1 MKRLLFFV
9 NPNAG
14 HTEIRNS
21 LMQVIQIFTAG
32 GYEVTVHP
40 TSGPKDLTRQIV
52 QRGSDYDLIVCTG
65 GDGTLNEATS
75 GLMQLED
82 RPPLG
87 YIPGGTVNDVAS
99 SLGLAKDPV
108 AAAQEIVHGVPFA
121 IDIGSFGTERWFD
134 YVAAF
139 GLFTNVPYETPQAD
153 KRIWGRMA
161 YFFNGVQAL
170 GEIRPVHTRVSWE
183 GKQIEDDI
191 LDGLVCSTTSVGG
204 FKATRAV
211 GEFGISMN
219 DGLYE
224 VVLIRDIKNLA
235 DFSAVAA
242 KLLRMDFS
250 DENYFITAQTG
261 KLRFEFERPVAWT
274 LDGEFGGSVTDVE
287 ICNHHRAIE
296 MIVPR

>member
-14 HTEIRNS
+14 HTEIRSS

-40 TSGPKDLTRQIV
+40 TAGPRDLTRQIAE
-52 QRGSDYDLIVCTG
+52 RGAEYDLIVCTG

-75 GLMQLED
+75 GLMMLEH

-87 YIPGGTVNDVAS
+87 YIPGGTVNDVAA
-99 SLGLAKDPV
+99 SLGLSKDPV
-108 AAAQEIVHGVPFA
+108 TAAQDIVRGKPFA
-121 IDIGSFGTERWFD
+121 IDIGAFGEGRWFD
-134 YVAAF
+134 YVAAV
-139 GLFTNVPYETPQAD
+139 GLFTNVPYQTPQAD

-170 GEIRPVHTRVSWE
+170 GEVHPVRTRVSWD
-183 GKQIEDDI
+183 GRTVEDDI
-191 LDGLVCSTTSVGG
+191 IDGLVCSTTSVGG

-211 GEFGISMN
+211 GEYGISMN
-219 DGLYE
+219 DGRYE

-250 DENYFITAQTG
+250 DEDYFITAQTSAI
-261 KLRFEFERPVAWT
+261 RFEFEEPVAWT
-274 LDGEFGGSVTDVE
+274 LDGEFGGSVTDVT
-287 ICNHHRAIE
+287 IRNHNRAVE